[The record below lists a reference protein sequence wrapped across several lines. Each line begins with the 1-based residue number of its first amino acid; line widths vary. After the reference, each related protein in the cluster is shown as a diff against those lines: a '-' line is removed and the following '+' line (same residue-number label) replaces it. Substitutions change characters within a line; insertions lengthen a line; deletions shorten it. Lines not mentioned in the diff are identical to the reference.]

1 MVSVFQGPLFVLLSF
16 AACFAVE
23 KFGQVKPTTHFLDK
37 SEYIPILT
45 ANIIAD
51 LFIIFL
57 TFTKILYT
65 SESLIEWYKKYRL
78 SAMIADILI
87 GVLYILLARYFVY
100 SFRLNIGL
108 TLFALLAVV
117 IQIIFDVLFYLFF
130 ISVPVGQNHMLDFFK
145 KYAKD
150 VKQNALFGD
159 SVLVILAVILSAVFN
174 SFGFDF
180 NIVMLILSVYLT
192 PYFIYMKD

>member
-1 MVSVFQGPLFVLLSF
+1 MVSVFQGPLFVLFSF
-16 AACFAVE
+16 VACFAVE
-23 KFGQVKPTTHFLDK
+23 KLGHVKPCTHFLDK
-37 SEYIPILT
+37 SEYLPILT

-150 VKQNALFGD
+150 VKQDALFGD

>member
-1 MVSVFQGPLFVLLSF
+1 MVSVFQGPLFVLFSF

-23 KFGQVKPTTHFLDK
+23 KLGQVKPCTHFLDK
-37 SEYIPILT
+37 SEYLPILT

-65 SESLIEWYKKYRL
+65 SESLTGWYKKYRL

-130 ISVPVGQNHMLDFFK
+130 ISVPVGQNDMLDFFK

-150 VKQNALFGD
+150 VKQDALFGD
-159 SVLVILAVILSAVFN
+159 SVLVILAVILSAIFN

>member
-1 MVSVFQGPLFVLLSF
+1 MVSVFQGPLFVLFSF

-23 KFGQVKPTTHFLDK
+23 KLGQVKPCTHFLDK
-37 SEYIPILT
+37 SEYLPILT

-117 IQIIFDVLFYLFF
+117 IQIIFDFLFYLFF
-130 ISVPVGQNHMLDFFK
+130 ISVPVGQNDMLDFFK

-150 VKQNALFGD
+150 VKQDALFGD
-159 SVLVILAVILSAVFN
+159 SVLVILAVILSAFFN